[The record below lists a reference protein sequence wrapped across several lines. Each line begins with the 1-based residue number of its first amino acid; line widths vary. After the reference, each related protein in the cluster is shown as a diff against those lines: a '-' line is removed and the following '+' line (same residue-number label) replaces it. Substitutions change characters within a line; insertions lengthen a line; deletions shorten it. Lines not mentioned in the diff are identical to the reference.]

1 MDGHTNFA
9 YIDDNDKELDD
20 GTIDRDIEPSFYSS
34 KLVIDFSKEDSP
46 QIEQRT
52 YKSPTK
58 RIEFETSR
66 SRNSSD
72 FGTPSRDSW
81 KNEEP
86 EFRTRKTRFNKTIR
100 YSPNMNNSQNV
111 VAVEEKPHKKKLIIL
126 YCIGIILV
134 IIGIALIIVGS
145 ISNHKETSDTYS
157 TSLPVPKTNT
167 LKIETQKSAEVEIIS
182 STSSHK
188 MENVENGD
196 DHHTTKARNVDDKI
210 YFKE

>member
-46 QIEQRT
+46 QIAQRT

-66 SRNSSD
+66 SRHSD
-72 FGTPSRDSW
+72 DFRTPSSDSW

-86 EFRTRKTRFNKTIR
+86 EFRTRKTRFNQTIR
-100 YSPNMNNSQNV
+100 CSPNMNNSQNM
-111 VAVEEKPHKKKLIIL
+111 AAEEEKQHKKKLIIL
-126 YCIGIILV
+126 YCIGLILV
-134 IIGIALIIVGS
+134 TIGIALIIVGS
-145 ISNHKETSDTYS
+145 ISNHKETSDNDSISS
-157 TSLPVPKTNT
+157 TVPKTNT
-167 LKIETQKSAEVEIIS
+167 LKMETQKSAKLEIIKP
-182 STSSHK
+182 TNSHE
-188 MENVENGD
+188 MENVQNGV
-196 DHHTTKARNVDDKI
+196 DHRTTKLRSVDDSV
-210 YFKE
+210 YFIE